1 MPSIG
6 VGSIARYPKS
16 GRNAYWEN
24 SFFVAGMATTT
35 LYHMKKEGHRLV
47 YAEPVLSGYRIRV
60 VKIDADGR
68 FYLKTD
74 HNQLLMSE

>member
-1 MPSIG
+1 
-6 VGSIARYPKS
+6 
-16 GRNAYWEN
+16 
-24 SFFVAGMATTT
+24 VAGMATTT